1 MINLRVT
8 DSMASRGKIRTKNR
22 VRKELLA
29 KNYKKIHVR
38 GLPAVYV
45 PFVFL
50 TILNPTS

>member
-1 MINLRVT
+1 MINLLVT
-8 DSMASRGKIRTKNR
+8 DSMAGRGKIGMKNR

-29 KNYKKIHVR
+29 KNYKKIHIR

>member
-1 MINLRVT
+1 MINLLVT
-8 DSMASRGKIRTKNR
+8 DSVARRGEIGMKNC

-29 KNYKKIHVR
+29 KKYKKIHVR